1 MRFITL
7 LLSVMLVFSTTQL
20 SAATETKDGSE
31 APGTLAYYELSPS
44 IVVNVK
50 GRAKYIRCDVQLM
63 TRDETQLPA
72 ISLHAPALR
81 HELILLLS
89 DQQGAEIRTTKGKEK
104 LRKVALKSLQAVM
117 KNLVDDETIDELF
130 FTTYLV
136 Q

>member
-1 MRFITL
+1 MRFLTSLLCTL
-7 LLSVMLVFSTTQL
+7 LIFTTSPL
-20 SAATETKDGSE
+20 FAADSDNQGG
-31 APGTLAYYELSPS
+31 AALAYYQLSPS

-63 TRDETQLPA
+63 TRNGTNLPA

-81 HELILLLS
+81 HELLLLLS
-89 DQQGAEIRTTKGKEK
+89 DQDGAKIRTTKGKEK
-104 LRKVALKSLQAVM
+104 LRRKALKALRGVM
-117 KNLVDDETIDELF
+117 KSLAGDEMIDDLF

>member
-1 MRFITL
+1 MLLSTL
-7 LLSVMLVFSTTQL
+7 LIFTTLQL
-20 SAATETKDGSE
+20 FAADSDNEESAG
-31 APGTLAYYELSPS
+31 LAYYELTPS

-63 TRDETQLPA
+63 TQDGSNLPA

-81 HELILLLS
+81 HELLLLLS
-89 DQQGAEIRTTKGKEK
+89 DQDGPKIRTTKGKEK
-104 LRKVALKSLQAVM
+104 LRKQALKALRRVM
-117 KNLVDDETIDELF
+117 KELAGDEMIDDLF

>member
-1 MRFITL
+1 MRFSTL
-7 LLSVMLVFSTTQL
+7 LLSAALVLFTSIL
-20 SAATETKDGSE
+20 FAADGE
-31 APGTLAYYELSPS
+31 IDDAKAPATMAYYELSPS

-63 TRDETQLPA
+63 TRDEAKLPA

-89 DQQGAEIRTTKGKEK
+89 DQQGTDIRTSKGKEK
-104 LRKVALKSLQAVM
+104 LRKMALKSLKGVM
-117 KNLVDDETIDELF
+117 KAQVGDEMIDDLF

>member
-1 MRFITL
+1 MRFLTSLLSTL
-7 LLSVMLVFSTTQL
+7 LIFTTSL
-20 SAATETKDGSE
+20 LFAADSDDQGL
-31 APGTLAYYELSPS
+31 AALAYYELSPS

-63 TRDETQLPA
+63 TRNGANLPV

-81 HELILLLS
+81 HELLLLLS
-89 DQQGAEIRTTKGKEK
+89 DQDGTKIRTTKGKEK
-104 LRKVALKSLQAVM
+104 LRRKALKALQGVM
-117 KNLVDDETIDELF
+117 KKLAGDQMIDDLF

>member
-7 LLSVMLVFSTTQL
+7 LLSVMLVLSTPPL
-20 SAATETKDGSE
+20 SAAEANVDKAE
-31 APGTLAYYELSPS
+31 APGTPAYYELSPS

-50 GRAKYIRCDVQLM
+50 GKAKYIRCDVQLM
-63 TRDETQLPA
+63 TRDETKLSA

-104 LRKVALKSLQAVM
+104 LRKVALKSLQGVM
-117 KNLVDDETIDELF
+117 KKLVDDETIDELF